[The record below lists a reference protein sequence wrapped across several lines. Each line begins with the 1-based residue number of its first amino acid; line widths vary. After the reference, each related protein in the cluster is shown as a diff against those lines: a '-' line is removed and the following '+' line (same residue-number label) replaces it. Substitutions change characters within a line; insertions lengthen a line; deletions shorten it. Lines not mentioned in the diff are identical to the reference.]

1 MADLNFE
8 TGGEQYGMYFPPLRP
23 LAKAIRRDTPPVYT
37 AAYEY
42 EPGNASRYVVVF
54 NTYDFGYGQE
64 TVMTVA
70 NLNASMIVPG
80 PFHSPSQ
87 IGYMAEKLG
96 LLEGDCYAL
105 MPLINHYLEELGK

>member
-1 MADLNFE
+1 MADLDFE
-8 TGGEQYGMYFPPLRP
+8 NGSVQNGQYYPALRP
-23 LAKAIRRDTPPVYT
+23 MAKAIRRDSPPIYT

-42 EPGNASRYVVVF
+42 EPGNATRYVVVF

-70 NLNASMIVPG
+70 NMNTSMIIPG
-80 PFHSPSQ
+80 PFFSPAQ
-87 IGYMAEKLG
+87 IGYMVEKLK